1 MVAPVEVTVFPRLDC
16 CVPDYTGKN
25 RLLGQVLGE
34 LKRRLGDR
42 LRIEVVPTG
51 TRLERIGYYE
61 RMLQAI
67 LAAGQSPPFPAG
79 PEQLAFYQEAARL
92 LRAGQAPSPGAL
104 AAMRQISVQF
114 FHATPII
121 ALDGKA
127 VFVSKVPTVAE
138 MSEAVEAAA
147 AARVAP

>member
-51 TRLERIGYYE
+51 TRLERISYYE

-92 LRAGQAPSPGAL
+92 LRAGQAPSPGA
-104 AAMRQISVQF
+104 
-114 FHATPII
+114 
-121 ALDGKA
+121 
-127 VFVSKVPTVAE
+127 
-138 MSEAVEAAA
+138 
-147 AARVAP
+147 